1 MATSKY
7 SSDLNNYGREF
18 FYWELP
24 VETEKTLT
32 DIKTMMREDVRSI
45 AHQLL
50 VSTDW
55 YVTRK
60 VERSVDIPEN
70 VSTYRASVISICQQR
85 MVRIDAATDTENF
98 YNTCSDFSDIPWPQE
113 INI

>member
-18 FYWELP
+18 FYWEIP
-24 VETEKTLT
+24 VETEKPLT
-32 DIKTMMREDVRSI
+32 DIQTMMREDVRSI
-45 AHQLL
+45 AYQLL

-70 VSTYRASVISICQQR
+70 VSTYRSSVISICQQR
-85 MVRIDAATDTENF
+85 MARIDAATDTENF
-98 YNTCSDFSDIPWPQE
+98 YNTCSDFSDIPWPEE
-113 INI
+113 INT

>member
-24 VETEKTLT
+24 VETEKTFT
-32 DIKTMMREDVRSI
+32 DIQTMMREDVRSI
-45 AHQLL
+45 AYQLL

-60 VERSVDIPEN
+60 VERSIDIPEN
-70 VSTYRASVISICQQR
+70 VSTYRASVISTCQQR
-85 MVRIDAATDTENF
+85 VARIDAATDTENF